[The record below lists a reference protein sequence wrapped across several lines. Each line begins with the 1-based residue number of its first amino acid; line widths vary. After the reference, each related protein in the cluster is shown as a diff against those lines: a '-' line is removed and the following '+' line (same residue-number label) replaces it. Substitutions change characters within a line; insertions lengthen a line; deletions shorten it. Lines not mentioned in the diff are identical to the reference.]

1 MKHAMMNFVPCRA
14 VFQTLVV
21 NMTRVVWMAVL
32 LLAVAAGGWSQI
44 TSPVTEIN
52 LSRSIKEGVFVTHP
66 AATRIA
72 AVAIQNR
79 SVQPISTTGLDAI
92 IAKLLRQ
99 QALDAVTLA
108 FEPSADVEHQ
118 ARLASCGY
126 ILYTDIAEVGKSVR
140 TQLGSIMRM
149 FGAKTMPAPESYVAV
164 VEFRLFAMD
173 EVLPRISTMTSGKTG
188 RFSVDQRSLALRS
201 DGAGATAEPEEDS
214 DRNPR
219 LRAQRLALVAALERV
234 ARTVRITIETPRPIF

>member
-32 LLAVAAGGWSQI
+32 LLAVTAEGWSQI
-44 TSPVTEIN
+44 TSGVTEIN

-92 IAKLLRQ
+92 IGKLLRQ

-108 FEPSADVEHQ
+108 FEPSADADPGFRLSGLAPTVRANVNTNLDLAGMSVAEILQ
-118 ARLASCGY
+118 AGGAALFSRVTAADGFGNIGRNVLRSNGIKNVDFGLVKNTRISRIGETARLQFRAEFYNLTNTRNFGIPEGRVSSANFLNQWG
-126 ILYTDIAEVGKSVR
+126 TDGGNR
-140 TQLGSIMRM
+140 
-149 FGAKTMPAPESYVAV
+149 
-164 VEFRLFAMD
+164 
-173 EVLPRISTMTSGKTG
+173 RI
-188 RFSVDQRSLALRS
+188 
-201 DGAGATAEPEEDS
+201 
-214 DRNPR
+214 
-219 LRAQRLALVAALERV
+219 VAAIRFV
-234 ARTVRITIETPRPIF
+234 F